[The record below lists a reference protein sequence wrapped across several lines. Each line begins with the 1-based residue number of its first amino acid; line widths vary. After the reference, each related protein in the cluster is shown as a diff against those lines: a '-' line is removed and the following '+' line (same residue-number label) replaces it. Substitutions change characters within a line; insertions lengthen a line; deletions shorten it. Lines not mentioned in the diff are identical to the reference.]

1 MDGEGLRVRAFD
13 SVDDGLGRGRMG
25 FAAPIEPPKHRLGDG
40 DITLRPWRLDDVQAF
55 CAACEDD
62 ELPRWT
68 GFPFRLTEGAARR
81 LVEERMASFQTGTS
95 AAFAVVDS
103 ATDRLLGS
111 VSLLWI
117 DWDSSLAQ
125 AAYWLAREARGR
137 GVATRSLRLLTEW
150 AVSDLGLAHVELTA
164 DVRNERSHRVA
175 ERAGFRRQG
184 VRRASREIHGE
195 RIDEFVFLFAP
206 GPGG

>member
-1 MDGEGLRVRAFD
+1 
-13 SVDDGLGRGRMG
+13 MG
-25 FAAPIEPPKHRLGDG
+25 FVSPIAPPTHRLGDG

-55 CAACEDD
+55 CAACQDD
-62 ELPRWT
+62 EIPRWT
-68 GFPFRLTEGAARR
+68 GFPFRLTEGGARR

-95 AAFAVVDS
+95 AAFAVVDA

-117 DWDSSLAQ
+117 DWDSSVAQ
-125 AAYWLAREARGR
+125 AAYWLAPEERGR

-150 AVSDLGLAHVELTA
+150 ALGELGLAHVELTA
-164 DVRNERSHRVA
+164 DVRNEKSHRVA

-184 VRRASREIHGE
+184 LRRASREIHGD
-195 RIDEFVFLFAP
+195 RIDEFVFLFSSEE
-206 GPGG
+206 GSRQTSTRS